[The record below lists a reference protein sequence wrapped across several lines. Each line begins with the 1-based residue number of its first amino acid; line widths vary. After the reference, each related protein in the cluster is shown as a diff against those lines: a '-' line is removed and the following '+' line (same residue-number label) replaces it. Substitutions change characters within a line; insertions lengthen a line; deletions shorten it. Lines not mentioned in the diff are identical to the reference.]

1 MQSLRQGP
9 ARSRGRDAA
18 AEAGRPARRRLC
30 RRSSR
35 PDAVPRSPPTDSRAA
50 ECCRL
55 SSGHRL
61 PSCPHCAH
69 TLLTILASRRPAAVS
84 LPSGGSPMPLGPALH
99 AHTKLTFHAP
109 FEPPGG
115 TTRDDVGRWELS
127 TPRAAPHHSGGAA
140 SLRSR
145 TSSHPSRHGSPAR
158 TTAHATALHS
168 ALRTFIV
175 SWRFSDQHFSI
186 WFIVFQCVS
195 MRFNVTDKNRYTG
208 YTVQDLQP
216 CVCCNFHSL
225 TRPPRW

>member
-1 MQSLRQGP
+1 MHSLRQGP

-69 TLLTILASRRPAAVS
+69 TLLTILASRRPAAV
-84 LPSGGSPMPLGPALH
+84 LLVPSGGSPVPLGPALH

-115 TTRDDVGRWELS
+115 TTRDDVGRWQLS
-127 TPRAAPHHSGGAA
+127 TPRAAPHHSGGTA

-175 SWRFSDQHFSI
+175 SWRFSDHTFNL
-186 WFIVFQCVS
+186 VHCVS
-195 MRFNVTDKNRYTG
+195 MRFNAFQCNRQKPICG
-208 YTVQDLQP
+208 LH
-216 CVCCNFHSL
+216 CAGFAALC
-225 TRPPRW
+225 

>member
-1 MQSLRQGP
+1 MHSLRQGP

-69 TLLTILASRRPAAVS
+69 TLLTILASRRPAAVL
-84 LPSGGSPMPLGPALH
+84 LPSGGSPVPLGPALH

-115 TTRDDVGRWELS
+115 TTRDDVGRWQLS
-127 TPRAAPHHSGGAA
+127 TPRAAPHHLTAEALQASGAA
-140 SLRSR
+140 PALIHRGTGHRRAPPLTPPRCTARCALSLFRGVSR
-145 TSSHPSRHGSPAR
+145 T
-158 TTAHATALHS
+158 TL
-168 ALRTFIV
+168 
-175 SWRFSDQHFSI
+175 SI

-195 MRFNVTDKNRYTG
+195 MRFNAFQCNRQNPIYG
-208 YTVQDLQP
+208 LH
-216 CVCCNFHSL
+216 CAGFAALC
-225 TRPPRW
+225 